1 MRGGIGL
8 RDRIGHSAQQRVRK
22 RNAVRGGNVDKT
34 AGEIGVVCRERCIDL
49 RPELGLHRREVG
61 ALRIRHPARHE
72 ALSVAHSVICGAGH
86 RPPAEAV
93 EL

>member
-34 AGEIGVVCRERCIDL
+34 AGEIGVVCRERGIDL
-49 RPELGLHRREVG
+49 PFNRAGIIARYRIELNLG
-61 ALRIRHPARHE
+61 
-72 ALSVAHSVICGAGH
+72 
-86 RPPAEAV
+86 
-93 EL
+93 